1 MLRPSL
7 LIALALTFAGCG
19 AAPAP
24 VARVEPPP
32 PLPAPVEPA
41 GVIRRADLDVILEQG
56 PGAFLARVEIE
67 PVMEGD
73 AFVAFQVLALH
84 DATMFAGVDLLP
96 GDRLVSVNGQT
107 IERPEHAMTVWSSLR
122 VASELTVVVSRAG
135 EMRALRFPIVD

>member
-1 MLRPSL
+1 MLRTSL
-7 LIALALTFAGCG
+7 FLVAFAAAGCG

-32 PLPAPVEPA
+32 PLPPPAEPS
-41 GVIRRADLDVILEQG
+41 GVIRRADLDVVLEQG
-56 PGAFLARVEIE
+56 PGAFLSRVEIE
-67 PVMEGD
+67 PVMEGET
-73 AFVAFQVLALH
+73 FVAFQVLALH
-84 DATMFAGVDLLP
+84 DDTMFGGVDLLP

-135 EMRALRFPIVD
+135 ETRELRFPIVD